1 MKNVIIEKT
10 YYTIDE
16 LKEINING
24 YNTAYDDYVS
34 LQDEYNYN
42 YDSLQTI
49 NNFLSLF
56 DCTLVYMIYNSCY
69 IDDFRFTSNSYT
81 WLYNEEID
89 DDELLDL
96 DEIDGKKIK
105 NYIEIKGLYNIIKD
119 YQDCN
124 LTGYCLDCV
133 VLEPLYEYLFEEK
146 HQDNTLYDLIHEGL
160 SRTLKVI
167 NDDYDYQCSEEAF
180 EEYCWD
186 ENLMFDIDGN
196 KEDTCY

>member
-16 LKEINING
+16 LKEINIDG
-24 YNTAYDDYVS
+24 YNTAYYDYVS
-34 LQDEYNYN
+34 LQDEYDYN

-49 NNFLSLF
+49 NKFLKLF
-56 DCTLVYMIYNSCY
+56 DCTLVHMNYNSCY
-69 IDDFRFTSNSYT
+69 IDDFKFTSNSFI

-105 NYIEIKGLYNIIKD
+105 DYIEIEGLYNIIKD
-119 YQDCN
+119 YDGCK
-124 LTGYCLDCV
+124 LTGYYLDYV

-160 SRTLKVI
+160 SKALKVI
-167 NDDYDYQCSEEAF
+167 DDDYEYQLSEEAF
-180 EEYCWD
+180 EEYCWG

-196 KEDTCY
+196 REDIYY